1 MTAGMVDFERRTDEL
16 ALVMWHEFAHVL
28 QGHDKAKS
36 LGIRRQTQRDAD
48 VLGAAIS
55 RCAGFDVTRALSF
68 WDQVGPRDKSAF
80 LKLPTHDKARTRK
93 QRLLAHVQ
101 ETRALCPLA
110 TL

>member
-1 MTAGMVDFERRTDEL
+1 MVDFARGTDEL
-16 ALVMWHEFAHVL
+16 ALVMWHEFAHVFL
-28 QGHDKAKS
+28 GHDKAKS

-48 VLGAAIS
+48 VLGTAIA
-55 RCAGFDVTRALSF
+55 RCAGYDVTRALSF
-68 WDQVGPRDKSAF
+68 WDRFGARDKFAF

-93 QRLLAHVQ
+93 LRLLAHVQ